1 MGILHTLAY
10 RLFIHPLRKYPG
22 PFVARITD
30 LFGFSYAV
38 TRSLHLKTW
47 EGHQKYGPVVRH
59 GPNKLT
65 FNSAQALQDIYNNDK
80 IIKSHVYGACQLEP
94 GVDSVFSVRDMNDHR
109 RKRKLVGQAL
119 TERSMRTFEPL
130 MAEQVDVFLGILARS
145 SQSSTAVDMTPCCK
159 RLGVDIIGLLT
170 FGRHLNT
177 QTNPRYRFM
186 VDNLSWANYQSNIL
200 FQFPL
205 LASMGVPQILYILS
219 YVEFSKYMKQL
230 ENLVMGRLAQDRD
243 AHHDL
248 YSVTG
253 GAFSTES
260 PKGIQ
265 ASEFWSE
272 ALFFFPAGGDTAS
285 TAVAGLFFYLSRNPK
300 IYKKLA
306 EEIRSNFS
314 KGSEIQGPR
323 LARCQYLRA
332 CIDETLRMSPPVS
345 GTPWRELRSG
355 EDGPLIVDGHV
366 IPRGTQV
373 GVSIYSLHRNEN
385 YFSDPDVY
393 LPERWL
399 VEDEA
404 VRSKMNSAFAAFS
417 SGSRGCA
424 GKAMAYLEVSLVVAK
439 TLWYFD
445 FDKAPGRMG
454 WLGGGSPRNVGR
466 RGKVDEFQLYDT
478 FSSTHEGPNLVFRP
492 RGDHWKEIG
501 MTE

>member
-1 MGILHTLAY
+1 MGILHTLA
-10 RLFIHPLRKYPG
+10 
-22 PFVARITD
+22 
-30 LFGFSYAV
+30 
-38 TRSLHLKTW
+38 
-47 EGHQKYGPVVRH
+47 H

-65 FNSAQALQDIYNNDK
+65 FNSAQALQGEIGPSRWFGYAGAHHFEVDIYNNDK

-119 TERSMRTFEPL
+119 AERSMRTFEPL

-219 YVEFSKYMKQL
+219 YAEFSKYMKQL
-230 ENLVMGRLAQDRD
+230 ENLVRGRLAQDRD

-300 IYKKLA
+300 VYKKLA

-445 FDKAPGRMG
+445 FDKAPGGMG